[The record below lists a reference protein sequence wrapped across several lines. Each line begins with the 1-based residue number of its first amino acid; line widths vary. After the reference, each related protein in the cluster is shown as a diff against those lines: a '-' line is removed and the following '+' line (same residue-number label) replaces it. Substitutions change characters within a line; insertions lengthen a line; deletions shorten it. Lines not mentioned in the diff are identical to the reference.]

1 MPVVVV
7 ANPKGGVGK
16 STLSTNIAGYYA
28 SQGHPVI
35 LGDTDRQ
42 ESAKLWLGL
51 RPPAARPIGAWDGIS
66 SDVISRPPKG
76 TTHAVLDTPAGLHGW
91 RLNDVLKLADKI
103 IVPLQPSVFD
113 IFATRSF
120 LDQLAE
126 HRRAEGVQI
135 GIVGMRV
142 DAAPRPPSSCTI
154 LWTAWASRCWATCA
168 IRRTT
173 STWRRMASR
182 CLTWRPAAWR
192 ATWSSGRASVHG
204 SILEG
209 QREAERTTSPSGKH
223 LSPGRQ
229 GAPRRGATLRR

>member
-103 IVPLQPSVFD
+103 IVPLQAARRNGCVDGRTPGLEDLVAR
-113 IFATRSF
+113 IRGQRVGGGHGKF
-120 LDQLAE
+120 LGGPAGLF
-126 HRRAEGVQI
+126 GV
-135 GIVGMRV
+135 
-142 DAAPRPPSSCTI
+142 A
-154 LWTAWASRCWATCA
+154 
-168 IRRTT
+168 
-173 STWRRMASR
+173 
-182 CLTWRPAAWR
+182 
-192 ATWSSGRASVHG
+192 GRAFGLGGHG
-204 SILEG
+204 V
-209 QREAERTTSPSGKH
+209 RE
-223 LSPGRQ
+223 L
-229 GAPRRGATLRR
+229 